1 MKITITKLFQCF
13 LVLLKTSTIPKKDWF
28 SLFNTIILT
37 ILKYPDSVFRRQT
50 EESKKHF
57 LTDYL
62 TKPII
67 VKSHEGIIFV
77 ARPKFEDLARFLF
90 SEVIAKWEPFS
101 LMSGDNNVII
111 DLGANVGYYTLKL
124 SQKNKNCKIIAV
136 EPDPNTFKILSK
148 NCKLNNL
155 ENVTLHNIAISE
167 ENGNVKLFKSETH
180 SGTSS
185 ILSKSDSKNES
196 ILIKSLTLDNFLGNS
211 YKKIDWLKIDVEGS
225 ELFVLKGAS
234 NTLKITS
241 KIIIE
246 LHEEI
251 LNQNNQSSK
260 EIIDILTNNNFKIT
274 TFNEYWD
281 AKSSQNQNLKSDYI
295 LAEKL

>member
-1 MKITITKLFQCF
+1 MKITLKKLFQCF
-13 LVLLKTSTIPKKDWF
+13 YLLLKTSTIPKIDWF
-28 SLFNTIILT
+28 SLSKTILLT
-37 ILKYPDSVFRRQT
+37 ILKHPNSVFKRQT

-67 VKSHEGIIFV
+67 VKSPEGIIFV

-101 LMSGDNNVII
+101 LMSGNNNVII
-111 DLGANVGYYTLKL
+111 DLGANVGYYSLKL
-124 SQKNKNCKIIAV
+124 SQKNENCKIIAI
-136 EPDPNTFKILSK
+136 EPNPNTFKILSK
-148 NCKLNNL
+148 NCELNNL
-155 ENVTLHNIAISE
+155 QNIDLYNVAISE
-167 ENGNVKLFKSETH
+167 KNGTVELFQSETH

-185 ILSKSDSKNES
+185 ILSKSNSKNES
-196 ILIKSLTLDNFLGNS
+196 VLIKSMTLDKLLGNS

-225 ELFVLKGAS
+225 ELFVLKGAT
-234 NTLKITS
+234 NTLKITN

-246 LHEEI
+246 LHEKI

-260 EIIDILTNNNFKIT
+260 QIIELLTKNNFKIT
-274 TFNEYWD
+274 TFHEYWD
-281 AKSSQNQNLKSDYI
+281 QNTSQNQELKSDYI

>member
-1 MKITITKLFQCF
+1 MKITLKKLFQCF
-13 LVLLKTSTIPKKDWF
+13 YLLLKTSTIPKKDWF
-28 SLFNTIILT
+28 SLFNTILLT
-37 ILKYPDSVFRRQT
+37 ILKHPNSVFKRQT

-62 TKPII
+62 SKPII
-67 VKSHEGIIFV
+67 VKSPEGIIFV

-101 LMSGDNNVII
+101 LMSNSNNVII

-124 SQKNKNCKIIAV
+124 SQKNENCKIIAI

-148 NCKLNNL
+148 NCELNNL
-155 ENVTLHNIAISE
+155 QNIDLYNVAISE
-167 ENGNVKLFKSETH
+167 KNGTVELFQSETH

-185 ILSKSDSKNES
+185 ILSKSNSKNES
-196 ILIKSLTLDNFLGNS
+196 VLIKSLTLDDLLGNS

-225 ELFVLKGAS
+225 ELFVLKGAT
-234 NTLKITS
+234 NTLKITN

-246 LHEEI
+246 LHEKI

-260 EIIDILTNNNFKIT
+260 QIIDILTKNNFKIT
-274 TFNEYWD
+274 TFHEYWD
-281 AKSSQNQNLKSDYI
+281 QNTSQNQELKSDYI
-295 LAEKL
+295 LAEKP

>member
-1 MKITITKLFQCF
+1 MKITSKKFFQCF
-13 LVLLKTSTIPKKDWF
+13 YLLLKTSTIPKTDWF
-28 SLFNTIILT
+28 SLFKTILLT
-37 ILKYPDSVFRRQT
+37 ILKHPNSVFKRQT

-62 TKPII
+62 AKPII
-67 VKSHEGIIFV
+67 VKSPEGIIFV

-101 LMSGDNNVII
+101 LITGKNNVII

-124 SQKNKNCKIIAV
+124 SKKNKDCKIIAI
-136 EPDPNTFKILSK
+136 EPDPNTFKILSQ
-148 NCKLNNL
+148 NCELNNL
-155 ENVTLHNIAISE
+155 KNIALHNVAISE
-167 ENGNVKLFKSETH
+167 ENGTVKLFQSKTH

-185 ILSKSDSKNES
+185 ILSKSYSQNES
-196 ILIKSLTLDNFLGNS
+196 VSIKSITLDNLLGNL

-234 NTLKITS
+234 NTLKITN

-260 EIIDILTNNNFKIT
+260 QIIDILTKNNFKIT
-274 TFNEYWD
+274 TFTEYWNQNT
-281 AKSSQNQNLKSDYI
+281 SQNQELKSDYI

>member
-37 ILKYPDSVFRRQT
+37 ILKYADSVFRRQT

-124 SQKNKNCKIIAV
+124 SQ
-136 EPDPNTFKILSK
+136 NTI
-148 NCKLNNL
+148 
-155 ENVTLHNIAISE
+155 
-167 ENGNVKLFKSETH
+167 
-180 SGTSS
+180 
-185 ILSKSDSKNES
+185 
-196 ILIKSLTLDNFLGNS
+196 
-211 YKKIDWLKIDVEGS
+211 
-225 ELFVLKGAS
+225 
-234 NTLKITS
+234 
-241 KIIIE
+241 
-246 LHEEI
+246 
-251 LNQNNQSSK
+251 
-260 EIIDILTNNNFKIT
+260 
-274 TFNEYWD
+274 
-281 AKSSQNQNLKSDYI
+281 
-295 LAEKL
+295 